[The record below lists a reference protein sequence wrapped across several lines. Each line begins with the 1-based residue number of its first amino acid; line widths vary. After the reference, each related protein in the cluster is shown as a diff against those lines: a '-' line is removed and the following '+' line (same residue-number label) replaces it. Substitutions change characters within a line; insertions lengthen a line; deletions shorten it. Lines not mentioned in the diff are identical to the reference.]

1 MAVKKCYTII
11 YIIYIIILM
20 LQEITRRNNSENP
33 KLLGVDYNE

>member
-1 MAVKKCYTII
+1 MAFKKCYTII

-33 KLLGVDYNE
+33 KLLGADYNE